1 MHLPC
6 SRVRAVFAP
15 ESILLQNPGP
25 ATLIWD
31 EHGGTFV
38 LKVSDL
44 EVKETAGAEAES
56 GLWLEVG
63 LAGSGTLLEEM
74 TGFAAHHRL
83 TLPAVSPPP
92 GELTEAPILAAFH
105 VPGRDLF
112 IYGESTELR
121 VRAGPES
128 LEMAVNGVFSSRL
141 VPCREADLVI
151 HLTPVAN
158 ARLLAYGAAALV
170 RATQI

>member
-1 MHLPC
+1 MQLPC
-6 SRVRAVFAP
+6 SRARAVFAP

-38 LKVSDL
+38 LKVSGL
-44 EVKETAGAEAES
+44 EVQEAAGAEAES
-56 GLWLEVG
+56 GLWLEVV
-63 LAGSGTLLEEM
+63 LVGSGARLEEM
-74 TGFAAHHRL
+74 AGFAAQHRL
-83 TLPAVSPPP
+83 ALPAMSSPS

-112 IYGESTELR
+112 IYGEATELR
-121 VRAGPES
+121 VRTVPQG
-128 LEMAVNGVFSSRL
+128 LEMAITGEFRSRR

-151 HLTPVAN
+151 HLTPDAN
-158 ARLLAYGAAALV
+158 ARLLAYGAAALG
-170 RATQI
+170 RAT